1 MYKHMRNILFVLT
14 LLPIFG
20 LKAQQKGKITYELVV
35 TKNPD
40 GKKKKNS
47 EQFQLNTEENALL
60 LNKMEIEVFF
70 DEENSYFPANIRC
83 YRGYWE

>member
-1 MYKHMRNILFVLT
+1 MYKHMRNILFVLI

-40 GKKKKNS
+40 GKKKKN
-47 EQFQLNTEENALL
+47 FL
-60 LNKMEIEVFF
+60 
-70 DEENSYFPANIRC
+70 
-83 YRGYWE
+83 